1 MKVFIVY
8 CHPSKDSFTND
19 VYKSFERGLRDAGH
33 EILISD
39 LYDMN
44 FQSFLQDN
52 NALLLESVSKVY
64 FQFYTQQNMRNI

>member
-8 CHPSKDSFTND
+8 CHPSKYSFTND

-39 LYDMN
+39 LYDMDFN
-44 FQSFLQDN
+44 LK
-52 NALLLESVSKVY
+52 SVL
-64 FQFYTQQNMRNI
+64 

>member
-1 MKVFIVY
+1 MRVFIVY

-33 EILISD
+33 EITISD

-44 FQSFLQDN
+44 FKTDMS
-52 NALLLESVSKVY
+52 ESHKKQKNEY
-64 FQFYTQQNMRNI
+64 RIICGA

>member
-44 FQSFLQDN
+44 FKTDISENIARHL
-52 NALLLESVSKVY
+52 SKAY
-64 FQFYTQQNMRNI
+64 EMGLKF

>member
-1 MKVFIVY
+1 LESDKYIIWGIGMKVFIVY

-39 LYDMN
+39 
-44 FQSFLQDN
+44 FLRMFS
-52 NALLLESVSKVY
+52 LFLRRE
-64 FQFYTQQNMRNI
+64 